1 MVNNL
6 NNNNNNNKLI
16 SHHKV
21 KEINCQLKM
30 YFITMFKI
38 DAKILKE
45 DDYEYK
51 SNTLLERASQQR
63 KFDKE

>member
-6 NNNNNNNKLI
+6 NNNNKLI

-30 YFITMFKI
+30 YLITMFKI
-38 DAKILKE
+38 DSKILKE

-51 SNTLLERASQQR
+51 INKLLERGVQQR